1 MFVLKIIVITSAI
14 LNIGSPAVHCGS
26 DPVFEFQC
34 LTPECDSAIVND
46 KISVG
51 RRLISPKHNVTI
63 LGQNDNML
71 LVKSLKG
78 KKSRIYRRDIKIL
91 HLAKHEHWKFRVNV
105 FKNNLEICE
114 SNNQNNEDIDSDSSI
129 SHISTDTDETIFK
142 ISDEIDTS
150 EVLQDVNNKDT
161 EQFDDKLNNETDSF
175 SSDYDNDIDESI
187 EIESEDESDLD
198 DNLVQNP
205 PKINNDVPI
214 NSVNEILSTN
224 SEQILNTDSVDS
236 EKNFKAK
243 TINQQNT
250 HPSTSDQQLENHFS
264 SECSLDSCVKGVKE
278 NIVTENSRSSISP
291 VSTDDSL
298 QQIIDNVQITQQS
311 PNLDKTDNSINEST
325 NNLSP
330 KNINSEVNLED
341 SNNNDTKEFTLDSS
355 YQQEIEQVQITH
367 ESSHLDEADNLIQK
381 SIYVAPQI
389 TNIDI
394 NLQDINNSTEVPN
407 INSSHQQINEP
418 IQTTQQLPSEEKKI
432 DVSAQKPVSS
442 NTKLQDSN
450 IVVDLKENN
459 NGTKELNM
467 NSSYQPK
474 SEEVQTAQELPSVEP
489 ETNILIQESVNVVGS
504 QNSNTVVVNND
515 STEQLNKT
523 QPENINSDSLP
534 AITEA
539 DNQQIDTNYKQSPLL
554 DKEKEKVEINYES
567 EISNDDSMAIGD
579 NLKDEIIYQPVVSET
594 KDDIPIV
601 SNDPKEHKSQNTHKD
616 NLPNV
621 ESNISNN
628 DSADTNTT
636 KSSPPQELINETKIV
651 PSNDYHT
658 TVVNELDVT
667 EVLNKNSVDQCTSAG
682 CLQSIDS
689 TPNHD
694 DEIIQHQY
702 NTENKELPYANV
714 HKTMEYNDNEQ
725 LKEFVPKS
733 FVASFGHPETCSGV
747 NCLNFKRNVE
757 KIIKSPQPLNPVPK
771 HLHPN
776 DISHSANIDYE
787 KGKENIINEITEHSE
802 VELSPLDKFQN
813 WLSSPTMITI
823 DFIWNIFGD
832 NSSEYNDVY
841 PDAVENEKMLEHK
854 KIIKHS
860 ELYFIVVAVVTL
872 LFSLIYYKYQNGTYE
887 SHLLTLLAAKDQN
900 LLIIEKELLLLKE
913 LNSGNTQSRTERNS
927 EIESLSDH
935 LTKSEDIISSQ
946 AIRIENL
953 EQEIV
958 ELTENGMEMHTLLS
972 SALESST
979 KNKEQLNTLKAKLVD
994 SENLIA
1000 ALTKKNFEKSKELE
1014 KIIDTGKALSITVE
1028 ELTNKSTSLA
1038 EDKAKLSLQLEEVI
1052 TKNMAKESKLR
1063 SELNSLQFE
1072 LDKQTYDLM
1081 TAENE
1086 ALLSKEALQEIVSQK
1101 LNPADSKQFLSSI
1114 KLSAELKSAKQIS
1127 EGYKH
1132 KLNEALKSNQQFLDH
1147 IEVLKSDI
1155 VDLENNCSKLETKNE
1170 ESVNKLNILTKFFK
1184 EQEQEYLKQINEK
1197 AVLCDDKEGES
1208 SDLNERI
1215 KSLNQEIFNYK
1226 SEIQSLKKEIT
1237 DQETSFKIQI
1247 SAADKKASDYW
1258 ISFRQA
1264 ERKLKE
1270 MELETAQL
1278 RNKLT
1283 MVDKKLENGAK
1294 SIDSSKDFE
1303 DELLDIPLPTVSP
1316 DFTLLTLLD
1325 FEPPPPILTN
1335 QRLPPLGALGQAPS
1349 PPAPLSRRHN
1359 RSLSPGSPPPL
1370 QRSSAFRPLAQ
1381 RYNYMNR
1388 ENSLGH
1394 SVESLDK

>member
-34 LTPECDSAIVND
+34 LSPECDSVLVND

-51 RRLISPKHNVTI
+51 RRLTSPKQNVTI
-63 LGQNDNML
+63 LGQNDDMY

-78 KKSRIYRRDIKIL
+78 KKSKVFRREVKIL
-91 HLAKHEHWKFRVNV
+91 HLAKHEYWKYKVNV

-114 SNNQNNEDIDSDSSI
+114 LNNQSNEENNSDSSI
-129 SHISTDTDETIFK
+129 SHISTNTDETNFK
-142 ISDEIDTS
+142 ISDKIDTS
-150 EVLQDVNNKDT
+150 KELLSQNLNKKGT
-161 EQFDDKLNNETDSF
+161 EQYDDKLNNETDLNP
-175 SSDYDNDIDESI
+175 SDYDNDIDESI
-187 EIESEDESDLD
+187 EIESEDELDLD
-198 DNLVQNP
+198 DDLVKNLDSNIA
-205 PKINNDVPI
+205 K
-214 NSVNEILSTN
+214 NSVNDILFADSD
-224 SEQILNTDSVDS
+224 QILNSDPVDS
-236 EKNFKAK
+236 EKNYKAK
-243 TINQQNT
+243 TIIQQNT
-250 HPSTSDQQLENHFS
+250 HISTSDQQLENES
-264 SECSLDSCVKGVKE
+264 LTECFLDSCVKDVKE
-278 NIVTENSRSSISP
+278 NIVIKNSRNNISP
-291 VSTDDSL
+291 VSTDDSF
-298 QQIIDNVQITQQS
+298 QQTIDNVHITQQS
-311 PNLDKTDNSINEST
+311 SNLDNT
-325 NNLSP
+325 
-330 KNINSEVNLED
+330 
-341 SNNNDTKEFTLDSS
+341 
-355 YQQEIEQVQITH
+355 
-367 ESSHLDEADNLIQK
+367 
-381 SIYVAPQI
+381 
-389 TNIDI
+389 DI
-394 NLQDINNSTEVPN
+394 NLQDNNS
-407 INSSHQQINEP
+407 
-418 IQTTQQLPSEEKKI
+418 
-432 DVSAQKPVSS
+432 
-442 NTKLQDSN
+442 
-450 IVVDLKENN
+450 
-459 NGTKELNM
+459 GTKVLNVD
-467 NSSYQPK
+467 SSYQPK
-474 SEEVQTAQELPSVEP
+474 SEEVQIAQQLPSEDEKIDVNIKESVNSNIALQDSNIIVTLKENNNDTKELNINSSFQPKSVEQIAQQLPSEGRKIDVSIKESVSSNIALQDSNLVVTLKENNNDIKELNMNISYQPKSEEIQTTQQLPSVEVK
-489 ETNILIQESVNVVGS
+489 NNVLIKESFDNLGS

-515 STEQLNKT
+515 DTELFNKSQQKDT
-523 QPENINSDSLP
+523 NNDSLP
-534 AITEA
+534 ANSES
-539 DNQQIDTNYKQSPLL
+539 DSQQVNNNYIQPPLI
-554 DKEKEKVEINYES
+554 EKEKIEINNESETSNDNAMSNGDNIKDEINYQPVAS
-567 EISNDDSMAIGD
+567 ETEGDSPILSNNHKEREYQNI
-579 NLKDEIIYQPVVSET
+579 LKD
-594 KDDIPIV
+594 
-601 SNDPKEHKSQNTHKD
+601 
-616 NLPNV
+616 LPNF

-628 DSADTNTT
+628 DSSDVNITNL
-636 KSSPPQELINETKIV
+636 SLPQEIINATEII

-658 TVVNELDVT
+658 TVVNELVVT
-667 EVLNKNSVDQCTSAG
+667 EVLNKKSIDQCTSPG
-682 CLQSIDS
+682 CSQSIDS
-689 TPNHD
+689 TPNYD
-694 DEIIQHQY
+694 YETLQHQY
-702 NTENKELPYANV
+702 KPEIKELPIENI
-714 HKTMEYNDNEQ
+714 HKTMEYNNNEQ

-733 FVASFGHPETCSGV
+733 FVASFGHPDTCSGV

-757 KIIKSPQPLNPVPK
+757 KIVKAPQPVNPVLK
-771 HLHPN
+771 HQHPN

-787 KGKENIINEITEHSE
+787 KEKENIINEITEQSE
-802 VELSPLDKFQN
+802 VELSFLDKLQN
-813 WLSSPTMITI
+813 WLSSPTMNTFDIV
-823 DFIWNIFGD
+823 WNIFGYK
-832 NSSEYNDVY
+832 SSEYNDVY
-841 PDAVENEKMLEHK
+841 PDAVENQKMLEHNK
-854 KIIKHS
+854 RIKHS

-887 SHLLTLLAAKDQN
+887 NHLLTLLAAKDQN

-913 LNSGNTQSRTERNS
+913 LNSGNTQSTTERNS
-927 EIESLSDH
+927 EIESLNDH

-994 SENLIA
+994 SENMIA
-1000 ALTKKNFEKSKELE
+1000 ALKQKNFEISKELE
-1014 KIIDTGKALSITVE
+1014 KRIDIGKALLISVE
-1028 ELTNKSTSLA
+1028 ELTNKGISLA
-1038 EDKAKLSLQLEEVI
+1038 EDKVKLSLQLEEVI
-1052 TKNMAKESKLR
+1052 TKNKVKESKLLA
-1063 SELNSLQFE
+1063 ELNSIQFD
-1072 LDKQTYDLM
+1072 LDKQSYALI

-1086 ALLSKEALQEIVSQK
+1086 VSLSKEALQEIMSQK
-1101 LNPADSKQFLSSI
+1101 FNPADSKQFLSSI

-1147 IEVLKSDI
+1147 IEVLKNNI
-1155 VDLENNCSKLETKNE
+1155 VELENNCSKLETTNE

-1197 AVLCDDKEGES
+1197 AVLFDNKEGES

-1215 KSLNQEIFNYK
+1215 KSLNQEIINYK

-1247 SAADKKASDYW
+1247 SATDKKASDYW

-1316 DFTLLTLLD
+1316 DFSLLTLLD

-1370 QRSSAFRPLAQ
+1370 QRSSAFRPLTQ

>member
-14 LNIGSPAVHCGS
+14 LNIGSPAVNCGS

-46 KISVG
+46 KLSVG
-51 RRLISPKHNVTI
+51 IRLIKPRHNVTI
-63 LGQNDNML
+63 LGQNDDMY

-78 KKSRIYRRDIKIL
+78 KISKIYRNQVRIF
-91 HLAKHEHWKFRVNV
+91 HLANPEHWKFKVNV
-105 FKNNLEICE
+105 FKKNFEICE
-114 SNNQNNEDIDSDSSI
+114 SNNQDNEEKDDSSI
-129 SHISTDTDETIFK
+129 SHISTNTDENIFE
-142 ISDEIDTS
+142 ISDGNDTS
-150 EVLQDVNNKDT
+150 EVLQDVSNEDT
-161 EQFDDKLNNETDSF
+161 EQYDDKLKNETDLF
-175 SSDYDNDIDESI
+175 PSDYDNDIDESI

-198 DNLVQNP
+198 DNIVIKP
-205 PKINNDVPI
+205 SKIDSDVATH
-214 NSVNEILSTN
+214 SVDKILSTN
-224 SEQILNTDSVDS
+224 SVQLLNSDPVDS
-236 EKNFKAK
+236 DKNNKAK
-243 TINQQNT
+243 TISQQNIHT
-250 HPSTSDQQLENHFS
+250 STSDQQLENNFS
-264 SECSLDSCVKGVKE
+264 TKCSLDSCVNGVKE
-278 NIVTENSRSSISP
+278 NIVTENSRSKISP
-291 VSTDDSL
+291 VSTYDSL
-298 QQIIDNVQITQQS
+298 QQINDNIQITQQS
-311 PNLDKTDNSINEST
+311 TNLDKTDNSINEST

-330 KNINSEVNLED
+330 KNINSEVSLQD
-341 SNNNDTKEFTLDSS
+341 DKNNGTEESILNNS
-355 YQQEIEQVQITH
+355 YQQEIKHVKTTQEP
-367 ESSHLDEADNLIQK
+367 SHLDRTDNWDNNNGTNMNSQLQQK
-381 SIYVAPQI
+381 SK
-389 TNIDI
+389 
-394 NLQDINNSTEVPN
+394 
-407 INSSHQQINEP
+407 P
-418 IQTTQQLPSEEKKI
+418 IQTTQQLPSEAEKI
-432 DVSAQKPVSS
+432 NVSIKKPVSI
-442 NTKLQDSN
+442 NTAPQDSN
-450 IVVDLKENN
+450 VVVNLKENN
-459 NGTKELNM
+459 NGTKELNV
-467 NSSYQPK
+467 NSSYQAK
-474 SEEVQTAQELPSVEP
+474 SDEVETVQELPSLEAK
-489 ETNILIQESVNVVGS
+489 TNVLIKESVSGVGS
-504 QNSNTVVVNND
+504 QNSKTVVVDND
-515 STEQLNKT
+515 STGQLNLSQQEYT
-523 QPENINSDSLP
+523 NSDSLP

-539 DNQQIDTNYKQSPLL
+539 DNQQVNNNYKQPPLL
-554 DKEKEKVEINYES
+554 EKEKVEINNES
-567 EISNDDSMAIGD
+567 EISNDNVMPIED
-579 NLKDEIIYQPVVSET
+579 NLKDKIIYQSVVSES
-594 KDDIPIV
+594 KDDIPV
-601 SNDPKEHKSQNTHKD
+601 LSNDHKESKSQNIQKD

-621 ESNISNN
+621 ESNKSNN
-628 DSADTNTT
+628 DSADANTT
-636 KSSPPQELINETKIV
+636 NSSPLQELINTTKIV
-651 PSNDYHT
+651 TSNDYHK
-658 TVVNELDVT
+658 TVVNEMDVT
-667 EVLNKNSVDQCTSAG
+667 EVLNKKSIDQCTSAE
-682 CLQSIDS
+682 CLQSVDN
-689 TPNHD
+689 TPNYD
-694 DEIIQHQY
+694 YEIMKHQY
-702 NTENKELPYANV
+702 NTENKELPYENI
-714 HKTMEYNDNEQ
+714 HKTIDYNNNEQ

-733 FVASFGHPETCSGV
+733 FVASFGHPDTCSGV

-757 KIIKSPQPLNPVPK
+757 KIVKSPQPLNPIPK
-771 HLHPN
+771 NLQS
-776 DISHSANIDYE
+776 DEISHSSNIDYE
-787 KGKENIINEITEHSE
+787 KEIVKENIINEITEQSV
-802 VELSPLDKFQN
+802 VELSLLDHFHN

-823 DFIWNIFGD
+823 DFVWNIFSD

-841 PDAVENEKMLEHK
+841 PDAVESQKTLEHNK
-854 KIIKHS
+854 SIKHS

-887 SHLLTLLAAKDQN
+887 NHLLTLLAAKDQN

-913 LNSGNTQSRTERNS
+913 LNTGNTQSTTERNS

-979 KNKEQLNTLKAKLVD
+979 QKKEQINTLKVKLVD

-1000 ALTKKNFEKSKELE
+1000 ALTKKNFEKSTELE
-1014 KIIDTGKALSITVE
+1014 KRIDSGKALSITVE
-1028 ELTNKSTSLA
+1028 ELTNKNNSLA

-1052 TKNMAKESKLR
+1052 TKNIVKESKLQ
-1063 SELNSLQFE
+1063 SELNNLQFE
-1072 LDKQTYDLM
+1072 LDKQTHDLM
-1081 TAENE
+1081 TAKNE
-1086 ALLSKEALQEIVSQK
+1086 ALLSKEALQEIMSQK
-1101 LNPADSKQFLSSI
+1101 FNPADSKQFSSSI

-1155 VDLENNCSKLETKNE
+1155 VNLENNCSKLETMNE

-1197 AVLCDDKEGES
+1197 AVLCDDREGES

-1359 RSLSPGSPPPL
+1359 RSLSPDSPTSL

-1394 SVESLDK
+1394 SDESLDK